1 MIYWKL
7 PNNKSYVRIGRNGLT
22 TAMGEAILKSF
33 YPELYSQMMTP
44 VESREGFI
52 QALKNSSGD
61 LKKIQVPNEVIPV
74 PAPGVVYYYDELKN
88 EHYAFVE
95 NKPPH
100 IFVPT
105 ASETTRGIPHALIR
119 HPVDRFRSFI
129 SREIPELHMKNYEF
143 DVYACTEDAV
153 NKLRST
159 DANEPFLYKNR
170 TLISQVDLL
179 DNVFSGIQFY
189 RYPDHVN
196 ELVSDL
202 QLPIAPVKAPT
213 TIVRP
218 IIFTRAQIT
227 TIISHY
233 EKDLKLYRSITTPYF
248 ILSPQCIVGR
258 AQ

>member
-22 TAMGEAILKSF
+22 TAMGEAILKCF
-33 YPELYSQMMTP
+33 YPDLYLQMMTP

-52 QALKNSSGD
+52 QALKNTDGD
-61 LKKIQVPNEVIPV
+61 LKKIQVPNEAIPT
-74 PAPGVVYYYDELKN
+74 PAPGVVYYYSELKN

-100 IFVPT
+100 VFVPT

-129 SREIPELHMKNYEF
+129 SREVPELHIKNNQF
-143 DVYACTEDAV
+143 DVFACTEDAV
-153 NKLRST
+153 NKLKNT
-159 DANEPFLYKNR
+159 DTNQPFLYKNK

-179 DNVFSGIQFY
+179 DNIFSGIQFY
-189 RYPDHVN
+189 RYPEHVN

-202 QLPIAPVKAPT
+202 QLPIAPVKT
-213 TIVRP
+213 LSTIFRP
-218 IIFTRAQIT
+218 ITFTPAQEA
-227 TIISHY
+227 TIIRHY
-233 EKDLKLYRSITTPYF
+233 EKDLKLYGCITKPG
-248 ILSPQCIVGR
+248 IVLSPQGIVVR
-258 AQ
+258 TQ